1 MKATI
6 NKSQL
11 MKRAWNIFRGNNAW
25 SGNFSVSLRR
35 AWEIEKANIAYEA
48 KKAAEAAEMTRMEAI
63 RKERQSNPQP
73 DYIWGASMGAAIA
86 DWYANAPRGTY
97 FSD

>member
-11 MKRAWNIFRGNNAW
+11 MKRAWNIFRGNNPY
-25 SGNFSVSLRR
+25 SYSFSAALRR

-48 KKAAEAAEMTRMEAI
+48 KKATEEAERARIAAYQA
-63 RKERQSNPQP
+63 ERRNNP
-73 DYIWGASMGAAIA
+73 IEVSESFMAGCAAY
-86 DWYANAPRGTY
+86 YANSRPGQY
-97 FSD
+97 MGD